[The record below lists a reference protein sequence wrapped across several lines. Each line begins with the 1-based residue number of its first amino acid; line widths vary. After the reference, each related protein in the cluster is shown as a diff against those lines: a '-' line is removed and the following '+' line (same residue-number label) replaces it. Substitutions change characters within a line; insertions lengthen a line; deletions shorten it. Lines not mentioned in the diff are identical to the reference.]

1 MSDHPEFTRWS
12 RIYAGD
18 EYYYGH
24 EPGPVARRAVR
35 YARPF
40 MEPGARALD
49 AGCGEGQDLVFLVEQ
64 GYAATGIEWTPDGAR
79 KTRRLLQSR
88 ALHAEVVEGDLR
100 RLHELRAT
108 ASDAPAHYD
117 LVLSV
122 NALQF
127 MGRDAPAC
135 LDMLMRLTSP
145 GGVIGLSLFA
155 REDDA
160 PQISG
165 TIFFFTLD
173 ELLARFDGWQPLE
186 AARLWQW
193 NAAGEAQAFVTFIAR
208 KS

>member
-1 MSDHPEFTRWS
+1 MSDHPEFARWS
-12 RIYAGD
+12 RIFGGD

-35 YARPF
+35 YARPLQATG
-40 MEPGARALD
+40 EAGARALD
-49 AGCGEGQDLVFLVEQ
+49 AGCGEGQDLAFLAAQ

-79 KTRRLLQSR
+79 KTHRLLQSR
-88 ALHAEVVEGDLR
+88 ALHAEVIEGDLR
-100 RLHELRAT
+100 DLGGLDTAT
-108 ASDAPAHYD
+108 QYD

-135 LDMLMRLTSP
+135 LELLMRRTSP

-155 REDDA
+155 REDGA
-160 PQISG
+160 PQMSG
-165 TIFFFTLD
+165 TIFHFTLD
-173 ELLARFDGWQPLE
+173 ELLARFADWQPLE

-193 NAAGEAQAFVTFIAR
+193 NAAGEAQAFVTLIAR
-208 KS
+208 KVRQ